1 MIASTRLIAAHASV
15 LALVLCGGCTLG
27 ADSSTGSSTQSF
39 ADAVATTIDDAKA
52 GNAGDEQ
59 IAILEHAREEGV
71 LTFEDALSA
80 ILAEMDCVTSG
91 GGTVEYYEQR
101 QSSGFVIPAYLVL
114 ADDDAGLEA
123 INPVVTSC
131 NTRHSFW
138 VNRLYQLQP
147 SSLQVRDAFVE
158 EAAPQMRA
166 CLEEHG
172 YVIEPDA
179 TGAELSAIAIKVYVE
194 SGEAVDCV
202 V

>member
-1 MIASTRLIAAHASV
+1 M
-15 LALVLCGGCTLG
+15 
-27 ADSSTGSSTQSF
+27 
-39 ADAVATTIDDAKA
+39 
-52 GNAGDEQ
+52 
-59 IAILEHAREEGV
+59 HAREEGV

-138 VNRLYQLQP
+138 VNRLYQLQT

-166 CLEEHG
+166 
-172 YVIEPDA
+172 
-179 TGAELSAIAIKVYVE
+179 
-194 SGEAVDCV
+194 
-202 V
+202 